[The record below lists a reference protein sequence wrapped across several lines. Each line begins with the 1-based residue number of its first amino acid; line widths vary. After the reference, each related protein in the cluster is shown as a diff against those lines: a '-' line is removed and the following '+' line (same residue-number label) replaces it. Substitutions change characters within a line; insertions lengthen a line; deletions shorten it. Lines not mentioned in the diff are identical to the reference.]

1 MEKAMD
7 KTKKNLGKVLLAGFM
22 AVSAIG
28 VAHAQA
34 NFPDKPMRLIVPLA
48 PGGGGDIVARQ
59 LAAGVSEIL
68 GQPMIVDN
76 KPGGSTIIGTSEAAK
91 AAPDGYTLVMAT
103 SSHVINPSI
112 RQLPFDAVTA
122 FEGVSIIATTP
133 AMLVVPPN
141 FPANTVQEVIALAKA
156 KPGEFTFGSSGIASS
171 PHLSGELFNMM
182 AGTNIRH
189 VPYKGM
195 GPALNDLVGGHVTMV
210 FSSPVSAIPLV
221 RAGKL
226 KAIAV
231 SSPKRA
237 KAFPEIPTIGEVL
250 PGYQSQI
257 FYVILAP
264 KGTPKPVLEKLNQAF
279 TKVATAPNF
288 ADQMVATGGEV
299 VVGTPADALA
309 FIAAEVAGYQ
319 DLIKKAKIEVK

>member
-1 MEKAMD
+1 MEKAMN

-22 AVSAIG
+22 AVSAVG

-112 RQLPFDAVTA
+112 RKLPFDAVTA
-122 FEGVSIIATTP
+122 FEGVSVIATTP

-141 FPANTVQEVIALAKA
+141 FPANTVPEVIAMAKA
-156 KPGEFTFGSSGIASS
+156 KPGEFTFGSSGIASA
-171 PHLSGELFNMM
+171 PHLSGELFNMR
-182 AGTNIRH
+182 AGTDIRH

-226 KAIAV
+226 KAIAAT
-231 SSPKRA
+231 SPKRP
-237 KAFPEIPTIGEVL
+237 KAFPDLPTVAETL

-279 TKVATAPNF
+279 TKVSTSPSF
-288 ADQMVATGGEV
+288 ADQMVATAGEV
-299 VVGTPADALA
+299 VVGSPDDALA
-309 FIAAEVAGYQ
+309 FIAAEVAGYKE
-319 DLIKKAKIEVK
+319 LIKKAKIEVK